1 MKLLTKEIEKR
12 FERYPLGSQEGL
24 GTKAVVVAKFFNP
37 CGAGTWI
44 ITEGDKCENGD
55 YEMFGYCHL
64 GSDEYAEFGYVM
76 LSELQD
82 YKGFLGLGIERDLN
96 ISENATLGEVMKSC
110 GFPIPEWLAE

>member
-24 GTKAVVVAKFFNP
+24 GTEAIVVAKFFNP

-44 ITEGDKCENGD
+44 ITEGDKIGDD

-64 GSDEYAEFGYVM
+64 GNDEYAEFGYVM
-76 LSELQD
+76 LSELQNF
-82 YKGFLGLGIERDLN
+82 KGFLGLGIERDLN

-110 GFPIPEWLAE
+110 GFPIPEWLTE